1 MLNEIITGLDQ
12 VKEKH
17 KKANTNI
24 SNILNK
30 LKNNLKDC
38 ENKLKEIHESETQE
52 NKKESYKK
60 ILEK

>member
-1 MLNEIITGLDQ
+1 MLNEIITGLDK

-30 LKNNLKDC
+30 LQNNLKDC
-38 ENKLKEIHESETQE
+38 EKNLK
-52 NKKESYKK
+52 KFLKVKVKK
-60 ILEK
+60 IKKNLIQKF